1 MYCVSYCSLYFI
13 LRGQIPEV
21 VKVPLYPHPPPFWAI
36 PGPLP
41 IYPPGY
47 WGKTANQK
55 LGSLE
60 EQGNVTVI
68 LLFDDF

>member
-1 MYCVSYCSLYFI
+1 M
-13 LRGQIPEV
+13 
-21 VKVPLYPHPPPFWAI
+21 KVPLYPHPPPFWAI

-68 LLFDDF
+68 LLFDDI